1 MAITNYSFKK
11 QSTMKKQKAFGRT
24 SWIYYITT
32 SVLTLS
38 SLAVSV
44 FTNHLT
50 VGVVLIIGV
59 IFTVGMACAI
69 HYRTDDY

>member
-1 MAITNYSFKK
+1 
-11 QSTMKKQKAFGRT
+11 MKKQKAFGRT

-59 IFTVGMACAI
+59 IFTVGMACAV